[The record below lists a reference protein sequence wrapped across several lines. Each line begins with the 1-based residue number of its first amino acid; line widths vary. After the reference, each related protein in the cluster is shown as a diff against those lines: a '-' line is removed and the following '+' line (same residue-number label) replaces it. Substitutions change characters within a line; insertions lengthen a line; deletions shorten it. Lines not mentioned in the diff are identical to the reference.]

1 MTLTEILQE
10 AFNNSACLEKLQES
24 LGIKDL
30 EVNASSES
38 ISITFER
45 ENKLE
50 SLLLKPLLEQVGAT
64 QRRTQTGV
72 QHVAGYTRENTKPNI
87 EDLIKA
93 EESDSD
99 IEEKTDEAFQAFIE
113 CCLESIDG
121 KSITIE

>member
-1 MTLTEILQE
+1 MNLANTLKQ
-10 AFNNSACLEKLQES
+10 AFSNDTCIKTLKES
-24 LGIKDL
+24 LGLDDIQVD
-30 EVNASSES
+30 ASADGVK
-38 ISITFER
+38 IVFEK
-45 ENKLE
+45 EGKLDT
-50 SLLLKPLLEQVGAT
+50 LLLKPLLEHVGPK

-72 QHVAGYTRENTKPNI
+72 QHVAGYTRENSKPEI

-99 IEEKTDEAFQAFIE
+99 IDNKTDIAFQEFIE